1 MKSIQSSYESSKEEL
16 SIEGLPSSYSEDDNP
31 LFVYLFNELIEEW
44 EFFAHKPCLEV
55 LKELE
60 FIERYYFSIRDAR
73 NTILYCKKRLEMSI
87 NLFKEENEYTSTTR
101 YDLGRS
107 LRKLA
112 RNYEEAL
119 ENLRISQNT
128 QENLYGKE
136 NFLVA
141 ASIFEIAQCY
151 YDQKKFKE
159 ALDLGLNA
167 LKIREKV
174 YNVNNPFLA
183 FSLDQV
189 SNCYENLGN
198 NDKYLE
204 YRNKSL
210 KIKRHLFKMTHP
222 DSDYLDYFKIVNKE
236 SSVSTWKIV
245 LIKDEEAFQ
254 GKQS

>member
-1 MKSIQSSYESSKEEL
+1 M

-44 EFFAHKPCLEV
+44 EFFAHKPCLDV

-60 FIERYYFSIRDAR
+60 FIEKYYFSIRDTR
-73 NTILYCKKRLEMSI
+73 NTILYSKKRLEMSI
-87 NLFKEENEYTSTTR
+87 KLFNEENEYTLTTR

-119 ENLRISQNT
+119 ENLRISQKT
-128 QENLYGKE
+128 QEKLFGNE

-167 LKIREKV
+167 LKIRENV
-174 YNVNNPFLA
+174 YNINNPFLA

-210 KIKRHLFKMTHP
+210 KIKRLLFKMIHP
-222 DSDYLDYFKIVNKE
+222 DADYLDYFKIVNKE
-236 SSVSTWKIV
+236 GSVSTWKIV
-245 LIKDEEAFQ
+245 LIKNEEAFQ